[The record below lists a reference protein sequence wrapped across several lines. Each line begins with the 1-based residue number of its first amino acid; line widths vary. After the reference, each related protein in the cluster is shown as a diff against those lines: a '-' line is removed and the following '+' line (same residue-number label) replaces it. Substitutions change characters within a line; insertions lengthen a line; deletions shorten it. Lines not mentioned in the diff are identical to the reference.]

1 MKNDRYLTSNEKAL
15 PLARELFAQM
25 NKWPIISPHGHV
37 AAELIL
43 ENKQFSNPV
52 ELLIK
57 PDHYL
62 TRMLFSQ
69 GISFETLDLPIQSA
83 VVKGISPQEIWRI
96 FAENWKLFRGT
107 PSRIWFQEIL
117 SKFFEI
123 DEILNEVNADA
134 IYEKISIVL
143 AQPEFRPQ
151 HLLNQFNIEVLATT
165 DSTSSDLQAHRKLL
179 ELDLNTRIIPTF
191 RPDDVSDPLRKDWR
205 QSIKDLSTITGVEI
219 ATFKNLLSALRLQ
232 RNRFSELGG
241 TATDHGVLSANCIS
255 ASDFEKERLF
265 KELLS
270 GNSIS
275 PSAAA
280 NFSAIMLFEHA
291 KMSAEDG
298 LVMQIHPGA
307 VRNFDQDIF
316 NTYGADRG
324 FDIPLAI
331 TFTKEL
337 QPVLNAFGKSRD
349 FRLVLFTLDESTYS
363 RELAPIAGVYPSVR
377 IGPPWWFLDSLN
389 GMRRWRDLVT
399 ETAGFYNTV
408 GFIDDTRAFCS
419 IPVRH
424 DLARRFDSGYL
435 AEQVIH
441 KRITEFEAYELAD
454 QISYHLSKN
463 FYRL

>member
-69 GISFETLDLPIQSA
+69 GISYETLDLPNQSA

-96 FAENWKLFRGT
+96 FAKNWKLFRGT

-219 ATFKNLLSALRLQ
+219 ATFKKSLIS
-232 RNRFSELGG
+232 FEV
-241 TATDHGVLSANCIS
+241 AT
-255 ASDFEKERLF
+255 K
-265 KELLS
+265 
-270 GNSIS
+270 
-275 PSAAA
+275 
-280 NFSAIMLFEHA
+280 
-291 KMSAEDG
+291 
-298 LVMQIHPGA
+298 
-307 VRNFDQDIF
+307 
-316 NTYGADRG
+316 
-324 FDIPLAI
+324 
-331 TFTKEL
+331 
-337 QPVLNAFGKSRD
+337 
-349 FRLVLFTLDESTYS
+349 
-363 RELAPIAGVYPSVR
+363 
-377 IGPPWWFLDSLN
+377 
-389 GMRRWRDLVT
+389 
-399 ETAGFYNTV
+399 
-408 GFIDDTRAFCS
+408 
-419 IPVRH
+419 
-424 DLARRFDSGYL
+424 
-435 AEQVIH
+435 
-441 KRITEFEAYELAD
+441 
-454 QISYHLSKN
+454 
-463 FYRL
+463 

>member
-1 MKNDRYLTSNEKAL
+1 
-15 PLARELFAQM
+15 
-25 NKWPIISPHGHV
+25 
-37 AAELIL
+37 
-43 ENKQFSNPV
+43 
-52 ELLIK
+52 
-57 PDHYL
+57 
-62 TRMLFSQ
+62 MLFRS
-69 GISFETLDLPIQSA
+69 
-83 VVKGISPQEIWRI
+83 
-96 FAENWKLFRGT
+96 
-107 PSRIWFQEIL
+107 
-117 SKFFEI
+117 
-123 DEILNEVNADA
+123 
-134 IYEKISIVL
+134 
-143 AQPEFRPQ
+143 
-151 HLLNQFNIEVLATT
+151 
-165 DSTSSDLQAHRKLL
+165 
-179 ELDLNTRIIPTF
+179 
-191 RPDDVSDPLRKDWR
+191 
-205 QSIKDLSTITGVEI
+205 
-219 ATFKNLLSALRLQ
+219 

-265 KELLS
+265 KELIS

-307 VRNFDQDIF
+307 LRNFDQDIF

-337 QPVLNAFGKSRD
+337 QAVLNAFGKSRD